1 MQCST
6 YDCNRAAWSGGCGFD
21 DLDSVAGGY
30 IFAGDAG
37 YEVIDGQGN
46 VVESF
51 GCDPD
56 HTPSVFEARR
66 RAKDAAR
73 NRGLSTSEIPW
84 EMLRNMRK

>member
-1 MQCST
+1 MSENESKHNDQL
-6 YDCNRAAWSGGCGFD
+6 NLD

-30 IFAGDAG
+30 VFAADNA
-37 YEVIDGQGN
+37 YEVIDDHGN

-66 RAKDAAR
+66 RAKEAAR
-73 NRGLSTSEIPW
+73 NRGLSTSDIPW
-84 EMLRNMRK
+84 EMLRSMRK

>member
-1 MQCST
+1 MSENESAHNDQL
-6 YDCNRAAWSGGCGFD
+6 DLD
-21 DLDSVAGGY
+21 DLDLVAGGY

-51 GCDPD
+51 GCDSD

-66 RAKDAAR
+66 RAKEAAR
-73 NRGLSTSEIPW
+73 NHGLSATEIPW
-84 EMLRNMRK
+84 GISCH